1 MGLDMYLTARNY
13 LFSLDDADKRAKEA
27 ITKAVE
33 DALGIEITALD
44 SDSFNPGV
52 IGVEISAAYW
62 RKANAI
68 HKWFVDNYQDGVDD
82 CREAYVSRDGLQE
95 LVDMCESIVAGDGK
109 HTPEDLAP
117 RGGFFFGSTDID
129 EYYFEDLR
137 NTVRQLKAALTLPDS
152 FEFYYRSSW

>member
-1 MGLDMYLTARNY
+1 MGLDMYLSARNY
-13 LFSLDDADKRAKEA
+13 LSAFNDADKSAKIA
-27 ITKAVE
+27 ITAAVK
-33 DALGIEITALD
+33 DALGIDFTSLD

-68 HKWFVDNYQDGVDD
+68 HKWFVDNCQDGIDD
-82 CREAYVSRDGLQE
+82 CRESYVSRDSLQE
-95 LVDMCESIVAGDGK
+95 LVDMCESILAGNGK
-109 HTPEDLAP
+109 HTPEDLP
-117 RGGFFFGSTDID
+117 PQEGFFFGSTDVD

-137 NTVRQLKAALTLPDS
+137 NTVRQLKAALTLPDD